1 MKDQNYGE
9 EVTKIL
15 EEAPSA
21 RKALLDNYNNL
32 HKVAEYCEN
41 NYLQSGN
48 DTKKALEETKS
59 FTTQSLASVAYQI
72 NSLASNVLK
81 LLDAQTLQV
90 RKIESSINQIGQGD
104 NTPSRPPSPFD
115 SLGSTHCGW
124 DSSIAFQHAPCAACL
139 SRSPEGYERTLD
151 MHRDKVARREIGV
164 FTVPKRVP
172 RSHKIVPP
180 AKSTEAKPKYSRTP
194 ISFSILDS
202 VGHGIKDSGQPQ
214 LKTATMTRS
223 SSTLSRSSRP
233 PEPVQCPVAPTLS
246 HGASV
251 TSLNEKST
259 ASSFGKAVPPPI
271 VPSWPTSPD
280 GDVISTLPDQGPPP
294 PPPPFDPDQGQDTGP
309 PPPPPFDCTDIPPP
323 PPIPTSANTSDSC
336 SLKSIPPPPPAP
348 PLETVAEENGYSLL
362 GPPSDM
368 PPPPAP
374 DGFDLP
380 APPPPPCDE
389 NMEAPCPR
397 RSRVRRHP
405 PSTRSL
411 SLRVRMGPS
420 ARSLYTRSLFL
431 PPAQSLMIPP
441 PPPYPPP
448 LAPAISQSPLCRV
461 PARLEHLDLEI
472 PAPPPSPPIDFD
484 NFEEMPPLPP
494 PIDYD
499 TSSPA
504 DYLEKVVALYSYD
517 TGKPGDLVFQEGDI
531 IYITS
536 RREDGWC
543 EGVLNGRLA
552 AENRARD
559 VSSSVY
565 VIPISLTDDDVHR
578 PPRYSTAQFYDPPPA
593 YNQVKFED
601 CPLEPPPP
609 YTEAAHS

>member
-9 EVTKIL
+9 EITKIL
-15 EEAPSA
+15 EDAPSA

-32 HKVAEYCEN
+32 HNVAEYCEN

-48 DTKKALEETKS
+48 DTKKALEETKA

-72 NSLASNVLK
+72 NSLATNVLK
-81 LLDAQTLQV
+81 LLDAQTLQL
-90 RKIESSINQIGQGD
+90 RKIESSINQIGQ
-104 NTPSRPPSPFD
+104 TV
-115 SLGSTHCGW
+115 
-124 DSSIAFQHAPCAACL
+124 
-139 SRSPEGYERTLD
+139 E

-233 PEPVQCPVAPTLS
+233 PEPVQCPVVPTLS

-251 TSLNEKST
+251 NSLNEKSI
-259 ASSFGKAVPPPI
+259 ASSFGKAVPPPL
-271 VPSWPTSPD
+271 VPSWPISPD
-280 GDVISTLPDQGPPP
+280 GDIISTLLDQGPPP
-294 PPPPFDPDQGQDTGP
+294 PLPLMEVLGEPDQGQDTGP

-323 PPIPTSANTSDSC
+323 PSMPTSANTSDSS
-336 SLKSIPPPPPAP
+336 SLMSIPPPPPAP
-348 PLETVAEENGYSLL
+348 PLETVTEENGFSLP

-380 APPPPPCDE
+380 APPPLPGDE
-389 NMEAPCPR
+389 NIE
-397 RSRVRRHP
+397 
-405 PSTRSL
+405 
-411 SLRVRMGPS
+411 
-420 ARSLYTRSLFL
+420 
-431 PPAQSLMIPP
+431 
-441 PPPYPPP
+441 
-448 LAPAISQSPLCRV
+448 
-461 PARLEHLDLEI
+461 DLEI

-484 NFEEMPPLPP
+484 SFEEMPPLPP

-499 TSSPA
+499 TSAPA
-504 DYLEKVVALYSYD
+504 DYLEKVVALYSYN

-543 EGVLNGRLA
+543 EGVLNGVKGYFPG
-552 AENRARD
+552 N
-559 VSSSVY
+559 Y
-565 VIPISLTDDDVHR
+565 VE
-578 PPRYSTAQFYDPPPA
+578 STA
-593 YNQVKFED
+593 
-601 CPLEPPPP
+601 
-609 YTEAAHS
+609 

>member
-1 MKDQNYGE
+1 MKDQNYGD

-81 LLDAQTLQV
+81 LLDAQTFQV
-90 RKIESSINQIGQGD
+90 RKIESSINQIGQ
-104 NTPSRPPSPFD
+104 
-115 SLGSTHCGW
+115 
-124 DSSIAFQHAPCAACL
+124 
-139 SRSPEGYERTLD
+139 TLD

-251 TSLNEKST
+251 TSLNEKSF

-280 GDVISTLPDQGPPP
+280 GDVIITLLDQGPPP
-294 PPPPFDPDQGQDTGP
+294 PPPPFELDQGQDTG
-309 PPPPPFDCTDIPPP
+309 PPPPFDCTDIPPP
-323 PPIPTSANTSDSC
+323 PPIPTSANTSDSS

-348 PLETVAEENGYSLL
+348 PLETVTEENGYSLL

-380 APPPPPCDE
+380 APPPLPGDE
-389 NMEAPCPR
+389 NIE
-397 RSRVRRHP
+397 
-405 PSTRSL
+405 
-411 SLRVRMGPS
+411 
-420 ARSLYTRSLFL
+420 
-431 PPAQSLMIPP
+431 
-441 PPPYPPP
+441 
-448 LAPAISQSPLCRV
+448 
-461 PARLEHLDLEI
+461 DLEI

-499 TSSPA
+499 TAAPA

-543 EGVLNGRLA
+543 EGVLNGVIGYFPG
-552 AENRARD
+552 N
-559 VSSSVY
+559 Y
-565 VIPISLTDDDVHR
+565 VE
-578 PPRYSTAQFYDPPPA
+578 STA
-593 YNQVKFED
+593 
-601 CPLEPPPP
+601 
-609 YTEAAHS
+609 